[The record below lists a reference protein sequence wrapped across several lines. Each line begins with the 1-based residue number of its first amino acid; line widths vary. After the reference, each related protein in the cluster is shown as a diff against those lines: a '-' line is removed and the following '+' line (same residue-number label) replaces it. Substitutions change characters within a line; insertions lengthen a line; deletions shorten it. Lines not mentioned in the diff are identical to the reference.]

1 MALAI
6 IKEFDDK
13 INKLTAEYRMKDSRC
28 KFLIETER
36 DKDGYMKSVKSLL
49 LACEQNSELNA
60 GVEGVLA
67 SLISV
72 DKKCNRN
79 VLRPGYA
86 KYSYENRNR
95 CKKINRAFA

>member
-1 MALAI
+1 
-6 IKEFDDK
+6 
-13 INKLTAEYRMKDSRC
+13 MKDSRC

-67 SLISV
+67 SFISV
-72 DKKCNRN
+72 DKKYETAIEMC
-79 VLRPGYA
+79 LGQSMQ
-86 KYSYENRNR
+86 KY
-95 CKKINRAFA
+95 CQKQKQMQKKIDRAFA

>member
-1 MALAI
+1 
-6 IKEFDDK
+6 
-13 INKLTAEYRMKDSRC
+13 MKDSRC

-72 DKKCNRN
+72 DKK
-79 VLRPGYA
+79 
-86 KYSYENRNR
+86 
-95 CKKINRAFA
+95 